1 MLHGNN
7 LIVSLDGM
15 PVASS
20 TGCELQMEREFME
33 VCGPKDGAW
42 LQYLPTTLG
51 WTVSAD
57 GLLADMAA
65 VQALHE
71 RMVSGQAVALRFY
84 DSTFSV
90 LYKGAAYVKSLRFSG
105 QVRNL
110 AKYSISLQGSG
121 ALATDTEGYRLEL
134 PANADHSL
142 LGYKLSPVNRRCA
155 FINNDGSEI
164 YPFVSLYAV
173 RLPRCRVVAHEV
185 FHTGISGILMS
196 WRSQV
201 AVFRVPWKMISDYVN
216 AHYDPDRPNE
226 SIYTPYLPFC
236 QSGDNYDEGVEPITD
251 VILPA
256 GEYTVA
262 VEYSNVDLG
271 NDPWLQVFS

>member
-33 VCGPKDGAW
+33 VCSPTDGAW

-51 WTVSAD
+51 WTVSSD

-65 VQALHE
+65 VRALHE

-84 DSTFSV
+84 DSTFAV
-90 LYKGAAYVKSLRFSG
+90 LYKGAAFVKSLRFSG
-105 QVRNL
+105 QVGSM

-121 ALATDTEGYRLEL
+121 ALATDTEGYRLTL
-134 PANADHSL
+134 PTDDDHAL
-142 LGYKLSPVNRRCA
+142 LGYVCSPVNRQCA
-155 FINNDGSEI
+155 FINKDGSQMV
-164 YPFVSLYAV
+164 PRVSLYTV
-173 RLPRCRVVAHEV
+173 RLPRCRVVAHDAA
-185 FHTGISGILMS
+185 HTGISGVSIS
-196 WRSQV
+196 WHSHV
-201 AVFRVPWKMISDYVN
+201 AVFGVPWKMISDYVY
-216 AHYDPDRPNE
+216 AHYDPDRPDDG
-226 SIYTPYLPFC
+226 IYTPYLPFC
-236 QSGDNYDEGVEPITD
+236 QSGDNYDEGIEPITD

-262 VEYSNVDLG
+262 VERSNLEPD
-271 NDPWLQVFS
+271 NNPWLQVFS